1 MRQPISKQS
10 SHNIYIVSNDRA
22 NRKSF
27 LTELKEL
34 FNLYKQKNLIAEFL
48 GDCIG
53 AVSIV
58 VMLYVGLFFVG
69 VFQ

>member
-1 MRQPISKQS
+1 MRQPIDKQS

-22 NRKSF
+22 YRKSF

-34 FNLYKQKNLIAEFL
+34 FNLYRQKNLIAEFL

-58 VMLYVGLFFVG
+58 VLLYVGLLLAG

>member
-1 MRQPISKQS
+1 MRQPIDKQS
-10 SHNIYIVSNDRA
+10 SHNIYIVSNDRTY
-22 NRKSF
+22 RKSI

-34 FNLYKQKNLIAEFL
+34 FNLYRQKNLIAEFV

-53 AVSIV
+53 AISLV

>member
-1 MRQPISKQS
+1 MRQPIDKQS
-10 SHNIYIVSNDRA
+10 SHNIYIVSNDRTH
-22 NRKSF
+22 RKSF

>member
-1 MRQPISKQS
+1 MRQPISKRN
-10 SHNIYIVSNDRA
+10 SHNIYIVSNYRSY
-22 NRKSF
+22 RKPL

-34 FNLYKQKNLIAEFL
+34 FKLYKQKNLIAEFV

-53 AVSIV
+53 AISLV

>member
-1 MRQPISKQS
+1 MRQQISKRN

-22 NRKSF
+22 YRKSF

-34 FNLYKQKNLIAEFL
+34 FDLYKQKNLIAEFL

-58 VMLYVGLFFVG
+58 VLLYVGLLLAG